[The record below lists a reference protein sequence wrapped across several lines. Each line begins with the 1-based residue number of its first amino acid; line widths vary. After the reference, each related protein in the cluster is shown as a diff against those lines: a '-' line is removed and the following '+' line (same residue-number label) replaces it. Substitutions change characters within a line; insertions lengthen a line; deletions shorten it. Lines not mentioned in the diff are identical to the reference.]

1 MLISTDANEK
11 SENNHPISGREENDK
26 QNEKKRKKQPLE
38 VNLVRITDGIIKG
51 DPSAKEEIKQ
61 HIKMLK
67 TAINRNSSSKSV
79 SFDIEMK
86 NVGKEISALVS
97 KIDGAQDLILQVGK
111 VFEGK
116 SWLGELENSIKQE
129 LSPVVD
135 ILSSRDTI
143 PYNALK
149 TARSD
154 LIKQTTSL
162 NSFKDK
168 LTTQNEQLQESLKGE
183 QLKTV
188 ILTLKDAGA
197 TAIKEQSYDKA
208 IEILADTNK
217 KILPLIGH
225 STELSKEEQTALTN
239 SILIEL
245 EAALVEKGRIDEA
258 IKVIDSRYRIPRYR
272 NEAYRKSQLKKSNL
286 LAQSGEFKEAVNL
299 LKSLLDN
306 CCEDEIEYNTSAEI
320 KRALGMAYRGQ
331 GSYDDA
337 LKYFRESQEEFIL
350 ANQKHP
356 EDLRSTG
363 GYHKALWGEGIL
375 HYLRGE
381 WEEALSIWNQLE
393 GFYKNK
399 KPKMLFKLYFEFM
412 RTFKLSGKFKKA
424 KTMLDKALNLI
435 TEEGES
441 EKGFAEAF
449 VHLGYAEIYFLQNK
463 LSDSVKSIDTVRSIV
478 RKKDEA
484 FNELNILEVEVN
496 ILCSQ
501 DKSEE
506 ARNKLENV
514 RNLCKSN
521 WDKVKFYRLLAKIEK
536 YDMNYG
542 AAQTALKT
550 AIEINK
556 EIGAITYS
564 DELALTELLIEMSRI
579 GNSKA
584 YIEAK
589 ERLAKIDCEISEK
602 RLPALQLECKLQRGY
617 LAWGRSDF
625 ENAYTIFAEIVR
637 ESEKHRLFRQKAK
650 AIDALNTIEN
660 QEQHLSAT
668 TKNKAVYRYLD
679 DARRILKE
687 SS

>member
-1 MLISTDANEK
+1 MRNY
-11 SENNHPISGREENDK
+11 P
-26 QNEKKRKKQPLE
+26 RK
-38 VNLVRITDGIIKG
+38 N
-51 DPSAKEEIKQ
+51 
-61 HIKMLK
+61 
-67 TAINRNSSSKSV
+67 
-79 SFDIEMK
+79 
-86 NVGKEISALVS
+86 
-97 KIDGAQDLILQVGK
+97 
-111 VFEGK
+111 
-116 SWLGELENSIKQE
+116 
-129 LSPVVD
+129 
-135 ILSSRDTI
+135 
-143 PYNALK
+143 
-149 TARSD
+149 
-154 LIKQTTSL
+154 
-162 NSFKDK
+162 K
-168 LTTQNEQLQESLKGE
+168 LL
-183 QLKTV
+183 
-188 ILTLKDAGA
+188 
-197 TAIKEQSYDKA
+197 
-208 IEILADTNK
+208 
-217 KILPLIGH
+217 
-225 STELSKEEQTALTN
+225 LTN

-299 LKSLLDN
+299 LKSLLNN

-320 KRALGMAYRGQ
+320 KRALGMAYPGQ
-331 GSYDDA
+331 GSYNKA
-337 LKYFRESQEEFIL
+337 LKYFQESQEEFIL
-350 ANQKHP
+350 ANKKHP

-363 GYHKALWGEGIL
+363 GYHEAIWGEGIL

-381 WEEALSIWNQLE
+381 WEEVLSIWNQLE
-393 GFYKNK
+393 DFYKNK

-412 RTFKLSGKFKKA
+412 RTFKLSGKLKKA

-435 TEEGES
+435 TEENES
-441 EKGFAEAF
+441 KKGFAEAF
-449 VHLGYAEIYFLQNK
+449 VHLSYAEIHFLQNE
-463 LSDSVKSIDTVRSIV
+463 LSDAVKSIDTVRSIV
-478 RKKDEA
+478 KKKVEA

-514 RNLCKSN
+514 RTLYKSY

-589 ERLAKIDCEISEK
+589 ERLAKIDREISEK

-625 ENAYTIFAEIVR
+625 ENACTIFTEIVR

-650 AIDALNTIEN
+650 AINALNTIEN

-668 TKNKAVYRYLD
+668 TKNRAVYRYLD